1 MIRPPFSFCVSSKI
15 DIHDMPASLSAADY
29 RGQSPQL
36 KIDWT
41 DDVSNS
47 NLSDIMFSGKP
58 VAE

>member
-1 MIRPPFSFCVSSKI
+1 
-15 DIHDMPASLSAADY
+15 MPASLSAADY